1 MINNQNKLCA
11 LNMQEDNYNSPEAAD
26 NVLDDPEVTNL
37 AESRRSLMLPQT
49 LVRNE
54 QNRDLPAFT

>member
-1 MINNQNKLCA
+1 
-11 LNMQEDNYNSPEAAD
+11 MQEDNYNSPEAAD
-26 NVLDDPEVTNL
+26 NVLDDPELTNL